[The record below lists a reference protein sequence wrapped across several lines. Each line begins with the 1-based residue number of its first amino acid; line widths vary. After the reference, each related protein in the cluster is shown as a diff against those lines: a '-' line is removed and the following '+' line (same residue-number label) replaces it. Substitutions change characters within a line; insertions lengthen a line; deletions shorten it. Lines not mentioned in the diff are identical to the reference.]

1 MICIN
6 PKTNNLA
13 KTAKPC
19 KTQCIDWS
27 FNTSLLIDTVALLR
41 PLTKNLKSIWRSS
54 KPAKPIKEVRPRHNL
69 AGQHVAFFETLRNHT
84 LFLKHTHTHKH
95 TSQTLIHS
103 SPMSTSNVPRSV
115 YQDASSVG
123 SSSPKGRSSRGS
135 SVRAIEIYP
144 RSTCSCMELGEG

>member
-84 LFLKHTHTHKH
+84 LFLKHTHT
-95 TSQTLIHS
+95 QTHLSNPHPQQSHVHVKRPQKRVSRCLICGIFFPQGSFLTGLLSEGDRDLSAFYLQLHG
-103 SPMSTSNVPRSV
+103 
-115 YQDASSVG
+115 VG
-123 SSSPKGRSSRGS
+123 
-135 SVRAIEIYP
+135 
-144 RSTCSCMELGEG
+144 